1 MELNNVNDLEQIVR
15 DKRSLTEMFATK
27 FQEWYPNDK
36 AFNTGFALLVL
47 TGRKK
52 LLKLSEKGAPTI
64 PKVKDCP
71 ELDKENMFSLIR
83 QHESLMN
90 YIPDITKP
98 GYISLGFYFSLLYHH
113 KRDIY
118 DYLYTVFVTKKK
130 QNNESIKKSLHL
142 NIPSDISQR
151 ILSYKSPFVVPKS
164 KPYFQLYRYRSLFEQ
179 QENENDVNMN
189 VNNVNLRNNENI
201 IRNNSVNNVLINSN
215 HSQNSNSVNV
225 NLNNIIRDQNYEFD
239 SLLKSLFDY
248 MIDENHN
255 NITMLIQ
262 SNDDRVRYLEKTIV
276 KMKQFNN
283 YDSFKLR
290 NTDDQVQMV
299 FDCVS
304 RIYESEYEQ

>member
-1 MELNNVNDLEQIVR
+1 MELNNVSDLEQIVR

-52 LLKLSEKGAPTI
+52 LLKLSEKGAPAI

-83 QHESLMN
+83 QHESLVN
-90 YIPDITKP
+90 YIPENTKP

-118 DYLYTVFVTKKK
+118 DYLYSVFVTKKK
-130 QNNESIKKSLHL
+130 QNNESIKQTLHL

-151 ILSYKSPFVVPKS
+151 ILSYRSPFVVPKS
-164 KPYFQLYRYRSLFEQ
+164 KPYFQLYRYRNLFQ
-179 QENENDVNMN
+179 QQDNENDVNMI

-215 HSQNSNSVNV
+215 HS
-225 NLNNIIRDQNYEFD
+225 
-239 SLLKSLFDY
+239 
-248 MIDENHN
+248 
-255 NITMLIQ
+255 
-262 SNDDRVRYLEKTIV
+262 
-276 KMKQFNN
+276 
-283 YDSFKLR
+283 
-290 NTDDQVQMV
+290 
-299 FDCVS
+299 
-304 RIYESEYEQ
+304 